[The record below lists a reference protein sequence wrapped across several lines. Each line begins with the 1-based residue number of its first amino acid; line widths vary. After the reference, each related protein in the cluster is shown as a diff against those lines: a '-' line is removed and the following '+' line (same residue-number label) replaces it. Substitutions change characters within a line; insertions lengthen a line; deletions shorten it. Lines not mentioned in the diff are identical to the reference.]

1 MVGLETILTFTFYLV
16 FLMGVGIYFYK
27 KTSNL
32 EDYLL
37 GGRGMGSWVT
47 ALSAQASDMSGWLL
61 MGLPGAVYLFGMNQ
75 SWIAIGLFIGTYLN
89 WKLVAPR
96 LRVYTEK
103 TNSLTLPTFFE
114 KRFKDPTGLLRNIS
128 AVITLIFFTIYSSS
142 GLVASG
148 KLFESMFSMNYTVA
162 VVIGTVV
169 IVMYTFL
176 GGFLAVCWTDLFQ
189 GVLMFL
195 AILVV
200 PFVAYK
206 HVGGSSEILKAMDVK
221 EVSTSIFSNGSE
233 SLTGLTP

>member
-1 MVGLETILTFTFYLV
+1 M
-16 FLMGVGIYFYK
+16 
-27 KTSNL
+27 
-32 EDYLL
+32 
-37 GGRGMGSWVT
+37 
-47 ALSAQASDMSGWLL
+47 
-61 MGLPGAVYLFGMNQ
+61 
-75 SWIAIGLFIGTYLN
+75 
-89 WKLVAPR
+89 
-96 LRVYTEK
+96 YTEK

-128 AVITLIFFTIYSSS
+128 AIITLIFFTIYSSS

-148 KLFESMFSMNYTVA
+148 KLFESMFNMNYTVA

-169 IVMYTFL
+169 IVLYTFL

-206 HVGGSSEILKAMDVK
+206 HA
-221 EVSTSIFSNGSE
+221 
-233 SLTGLTP
+233 